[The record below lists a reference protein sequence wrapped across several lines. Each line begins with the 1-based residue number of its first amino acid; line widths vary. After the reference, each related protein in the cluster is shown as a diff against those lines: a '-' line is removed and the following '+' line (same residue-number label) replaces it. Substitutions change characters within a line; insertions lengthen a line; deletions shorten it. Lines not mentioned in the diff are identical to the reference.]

1 MDSVPRGDFPIA
13 PYKVGC
19 SNAAD
24 VTANDMIDA
33 PLRGVRVL
41 VTRRPDPDSDFVRLL
56 EERGAKVTSVPLIAI
71 GPPPDERALQAAVD
85 RAESFAWLVFASAP
99 GVENFARRR
108 RRQLPNNAP
117 HLAVIG
123 SATAR
128 AVKEALGRE
137 PDVVPQRFS
146 GESLADAILQH
157 ATVDERILIF
167 QASDARPALAARL
180 RGAGRSVE
188 TISAYSTVEVL
199 VPDLAERIAQ
209 TDVVAFASPSAVRSL
224 VRALGAEHAAA
235 KLRGKLLVC
244 IGPVTLFEAR
254 QFGLHVEIVPETT
267 TLPAL
272 VDALCTFY
280 STQPPKR

>member
-1 MDSVPRGDFPIA
+1 
-13 PYKVGC
+13 
-19 SNAAD
+19 
-24 VTANDMIDA
+24 MIDS

-41 VTRRPDPDSDFVRLL
+41 VTRRPDPDSDFARLL

-85 RAESFAWLVFASAP
+85 RAESFAWLVFTSAP
-99 GVENFARRR
+99 GVESFARRR
-108 RRQLPNNAP
+108 KGPLPRHTP
-117 HLAVIG
+117 RVAVIG
-123 SATAR
+123 VATAR
-128 AVKEALGRE
+128 ALTEALGRE
-137 PDVVPQRFS
+137 PDVVPQQFS
-146 GESLADAILQH
+146 GESLADAILER
-157 ATVDERILIF
+157 ATIDERILIF
-167 QASDARPALAARL
+167 QATDARPALAARL
-180 RGAGRSVE
+180 RGAGRSLE
-188 TISAYSTVEVL
+188 TISAYSTVEVQ

-209 TDVVAFASPSAVRSL
+209 TDVIAFASPSAVRSL
-224 VRALGAEHAAA
+224 VRALGTEHAPA